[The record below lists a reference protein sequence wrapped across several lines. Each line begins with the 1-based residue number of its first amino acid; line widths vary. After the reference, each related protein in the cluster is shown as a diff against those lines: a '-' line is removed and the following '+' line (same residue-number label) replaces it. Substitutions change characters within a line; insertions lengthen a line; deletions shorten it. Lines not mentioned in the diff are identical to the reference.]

1 MTNIPKQKIIRGDMN
16 EMDKLAIAA
25 GLQEMPA
32 EDRALFKETAGEIV
46 DILEEQFR
54 VNKGVVMNRTEE
66 INFDGVKV
74 TKMPAGDNDGD
85 SGNLTVQKL
94 QGLAGDF
101 EPGDELFGNPG
112 ILDFKGLQP
121 ETDVPLEMREG
132 GPLSEDLQF
141 TVIDESNIDKV
152 LKIDHPKTY
161 EDDPIQ
167 PGHAIDADVAKAID
181 ATDADAIGIQHRPWP
196 KGAERSGENDERFQ
210 QVEMI
215 KGLDGDYDKCEELGS
230 VHMDPKFRK
239 VAMLAGDKNS
249 AAMMMQLAMQAR
261 QPGKNIDLGKAL
273 ANDLMGDGGIRE
285 VERAIKNQYH
295 PAVEHTITSDKSKHH
310 LNAAAGWSMMNPSA
324 HQFMWVKFYGDDTEY
339 TIDRAVRNYNG
350 VLQFTLS
357 DQRVINVGAI
367 DRHNTSL
374 SLQNPKIRAIH
385 IKSSRRY

>member
-1 MTNIPKQKIIRGDMN
+1 MN

-25 GLQEMPA
+25 GLQQMSA

-46 DILEEQFR
+46 DILEEQFT
-54 VNKGVVMNRTEE
+54 VV
-66 INFDGVKV
+66 
-74 TKMPAGDNDGD
+74 
-85 SGNLTVQKL
+85 
-94 QGLAGDF
+94 
-101 EPGDELFGNPG
+101 
-112 ILDFKGLQP
+112 
-121 ETDVPLEMREG
+121 
-132 GPLSEDLQF
+132 
-141 TVIDESNIDKV
+141 DESNIDKV
-152 LKIDHPKTY
+152 LKIDHPETY
-161 EDDPIQ
+161 EDDLIP
-167 PGHAIDADVAKAID
+167 PGRPKVTYTIDDDVAKAID
-181 ATDADAIGIQHRPWP
+181 ATDADAVGIQHRQWP
-196 KGAERSGENDERFQ
+196 KGAERSGENDEKFQ
-210 QVEMI
+210 
-215 KGLDGDYDKCEELGS
+215 
-230 VHMDPKFRK
+230 K
-239 VAMLAGDKNS
+239 VGTIASSKNS
-249 AAMMMQLAMQAR
+249 AALMAHLALQAR

-295 PAVEHTITSDKSKHH
+295 PAVEHTITADKSKHH

-350 VLQFTLS
+350 ALQFTLS